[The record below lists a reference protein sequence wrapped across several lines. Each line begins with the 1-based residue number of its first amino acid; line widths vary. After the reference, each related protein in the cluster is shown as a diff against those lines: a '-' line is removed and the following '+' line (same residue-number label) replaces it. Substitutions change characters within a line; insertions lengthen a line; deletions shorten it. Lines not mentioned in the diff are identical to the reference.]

1 MSKLSQRQ
9 AMVSYFNS
17 LLTNEPQSNDVS
29 KASSSLAK
37 PNGASGDLSLGV
49 APAMA
54 LAPAPQEQ
62 TATKPLALRED
73 RREELQTLLATV
85 PAHEEL
91 TQTTTQTKT
100 LTQVAE
106 VAKTTTEVKTQVQTQ
121 VQTPAATSQVQTA
134 VETAVETKPQV
145 ATTTATLTTTASKDA
160 TLSKVQ
166 PKAQTQARAVWK
178 NLETEAQFT
187 ALFFKVAGVTLA
199 VPLVNLGGIFE
210 PGTITALFGKPKWNM
225 GLMSLGQDKV
235 SVVDTQK
242 WMLPDIESPQERAYK
257 YVIMLDKSKWC
268 IGCDELIGTKV
279 VSRDAIKWRALP
291 GARPWLAGIV
301 KDEMCALIHV
311 TELLNIF
318 RSGLD
323 MCKE

>member
-210 PGTITALFGKPKWNM
+210 PGTITALFGKPKWYM
-225 GLMSLGQDKV
+225 V

>member
-1 MSKLSQRQ
+1 MSRLSQRQ

-54 LAPAPQEQ
+54 LAQAPKEQ
-62 TATKPLALRED
+62 TAPKPLALRED
-73 RREELQTLLATV
+73 RREELKTLLATV
-85 PAHEEL
+85 PAHDEL
-91 TQTTTQTKT
+91 PQTVTQTKT

-106 VAKTTTEVKTQVQTQ
+106 VAKTTTEVLTQVQTQ
-121 VQTPAATSQVQTA
+121 VQTPVATSQVQTA
-134 VETAVETKPQV
+134 VQAAVETKPQV
-145 ATTTATLTTTASKDA
+145 ATTTATLTTTVSQDA
-160 TLSKVQ
+160 TASQVQ
-166 PKAQTQARAVWK
+166 TKAQTQARAVWK

-210 PGTITALFGKPKWNM
+210 PGTITALFGKPKWYM

-257 YVIMLDKSKWC
+257 YVIMLDKSEWC
-268 IGCDELIGTKV
+268 NELIGTKV